1 MNCWHQGC
9 RYLDAMRIAI
19 PVWNGRVSPVFD
31 VARSIRV
38 FDIRDGA
45 VIDVSDRRLK
55 IVGRAE
61 ALVKLGVD
69 VLICSAIS
77 TPLESTLWVSGIEV
91 IPETCGIA
99 EDIIAAF
106 VAGDTAL
113 ARFRSPG
120 NTRNQRP
127 SPVNPAHHRLGT
139 RTGR

>member
-1 MNCWHQGC
+1 
-9 RYLDAMRIAI
+9 MRIAI

-38 FDIRDGA
+38 FDICDGA

-55 IVGRAE
+55 IVGRVE

-77 TPLESTLWVSGIEV
+77 TPLESTLWVSGIQV

-99 EDIIAAF
+99 EDIISAF
-106 VAGDTAL
+106 VDGDVEL
-113 ARFRSPG
+113 KMFRSPG
-120 NTRNQRP
+120 HPCAQRP
-127 SPVNPAHHRLGT
+127 TPVTTSHYRMGSRT
-139 RTGR
+139 RR